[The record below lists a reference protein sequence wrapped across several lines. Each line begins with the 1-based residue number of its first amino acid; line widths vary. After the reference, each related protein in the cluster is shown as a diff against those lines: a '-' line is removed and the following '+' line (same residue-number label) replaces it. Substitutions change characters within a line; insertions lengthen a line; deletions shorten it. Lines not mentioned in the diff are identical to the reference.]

1 MSVFGGD
8 GWVREAQY
16 RKRRVDDLVVEGL
29 ETSSYRKLSSGKY
42 ACLVC
47 PHNPI
52 LDTPLML
59 SDLLLHRRT
68 ALDFDAPRPL
78 EFMHIKGSRH
88 RVAESRLKEKQQV
101 IQDEINKRIALSE
114 CSSGAAKSSTSTQ
127 VNPLCRLV
135 RKPLI
140 EQTWR
145 ATSEILCNKTT
156 HQSEAK
162 GNNDVKSNKGHST
175 YEPFCSNDAGSSL
188 AIEAYGNLVAQ
199 QQSDLQERREREL
212 KFTAAGWKRDGHGK
226 WFKDENLSLTLMKKI
241 QTSVLHDKL
250 RNHVDVSLVILLQ
263 D

>member
-8 GWVREAQY
+8 SWGREAQY

-29 ETSSYRKLSSGKY
+29 EASSYRKLSSGKY

-59 SDLLLHRRT
+59 S
-68 ALDFDAPRPL
+68 
-78 EFMHIKGSRH
+78 MHIKGSRH
-88 RVAESRLKEKQQV
+88 CVAESRLKEKQQV

-114 CSSGAAKSSTSTQ
+114 CSSGTAKSSTSTQ
-127 VNPLCRLV
+127 VNPQCRLV

-145 ATSEILCNKTT
+145 ATSEILCNKTP

-199 QQSDLQERREREL
+199 QQSDIQERREREL

-226 WFKDENLSLTLMKKI
+226 WFKDENVEFDSDEEDPNVCLA
-241 QTSVLHDKL
+241 
-250 RNHVDVSLVILLQ
+250 
-263 D
+263 

>member
-29 ETSSYRKLSSGKY
+29 EASSYRKLSSGKY

-59 SDLLLHRRT
+59 S
-68 ALDFDAPRPL
+68 
-78 EFMHIKGSRH
+78 MHIKGSRH

-127 VNPLCRLV
+127 VNPQCRLV

-145 ATSEILCNKTT
+145 ATSEILCNKTP

-175 YEPFCSNDAGSSL
+175 YEPFCSNDTGSSL

-226 WFKDENLSLTLMKKI
+226 WFKDENVEFDSDEEDPNVCLA
-241 QTSVLHDKL
+241 
-250 RNHVDVSLVILLQ
+250 
-263 D
+263 

>member
-29 ETSSYRKLSSGKY
+29 EASSYRKLSSGKY

-59 SDLLLHRRT
+59 S
-68 ALDFDAPRPL
+68 
-78 EFMHIKGSRH
+78 MHIKGSRH

-127 VNPLCRLV
+127 VNPQCRLV

-145 ATSEILCNKTT
+145 ATSEILCNKTP

-175 YEPFCSNDAGSSL
+175 YEPFCSNDTGSSL

-199 QQSDLQERREREL
+199 QQSIAKDFTQERRERESLQQLAGSVTVMGNGL
-212 KFTAAGWKRDGHGK
+212 KMKM
-226 WFKDENLSLTLMKKI
+226 LSLTLMKKI